1 MSVPRLKNFESL
13 EPPWKEKLLPNTICY
28 YELYAL
34 DSDNRLVPL
43 EGEEIGELLA
53 RALKKGAVKRQP
65 WYEPLDKLPIEPII
79 ATTMDTDFET
89 LLVDR
94 PVVRDSSV
102 VRD

>member
-1 MSVPRLKNFESL
+1 MVG
-13 EPPWKEKLLPNTICY
+13 LLALVTASIFFGAAIYINIAEQPAR
-28 YELYAL
+28 LYAL

-53 RALKKGAVKRQP
+53 QALKKGAAKRQP
-65 WYEPLDKLPIEPII
+65 WYEPLDKLPREPII

>member
-1 MSVPRLKNFESL
+1 LRGGAAVGRGESITCAVFAR
-13 EPPWKEKLLPNTICY
+13 PQ
-28 YELYAL
+28 LYAL

-53 RALKKGAVKRQP
+53 QALKKGAVKRQP
-65 WYEPLDKLPIEPII
+65 WYEPLDKLPREPII
-79 ATTMDTDFET
+79 ATTMETDFET